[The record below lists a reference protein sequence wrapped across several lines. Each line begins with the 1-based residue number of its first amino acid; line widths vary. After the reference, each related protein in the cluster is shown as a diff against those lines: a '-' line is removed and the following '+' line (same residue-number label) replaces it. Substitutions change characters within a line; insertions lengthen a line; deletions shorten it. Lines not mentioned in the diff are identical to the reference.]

1 MKQNATAEFAGHIEA
16 ARIELDAIKQQ
27 LEDHLGV
34 DPDSVHWGH
43 VGDAN
48 LLRAELT
55 AIVDRLLRRGEY
67 AG

>member
-1 MKQNATAEFAGHIEA
+1 MKRNATIEFAGHIEA

-48 LLRAELT
+48 LLRSELT